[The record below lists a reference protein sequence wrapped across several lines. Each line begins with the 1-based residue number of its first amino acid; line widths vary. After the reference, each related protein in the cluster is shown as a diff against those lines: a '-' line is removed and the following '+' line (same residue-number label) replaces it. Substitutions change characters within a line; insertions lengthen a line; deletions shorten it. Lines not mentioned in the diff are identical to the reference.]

1 MTSPHQQ
8 KLRVKGPVVV
18 TANSLADGGV
28 LWWTGRDWSR
38 SLADAAVVTTEET
51 ARALL
56 VDADADP
63 RAVGS
68 YVAPVVLDDGT
79 NSTPGSAPGPQPGN
93 LRERIRVLGPTTPM
107 PGHVGARSAPASAGV
122 NPMADQASGQRY
134 RESDH
139 VSV

>member
-28 LWWTGRDWSR
+28 LWWTGSGWSR
-38 SLADAAVVTTEET
+38 RLADAAVVTTEDT

-63 RAVGS
+63 EAVGA
-68 YVAPVVLDDGT
+68 YVAPVALDDNQGL
-79 NSTPGSAPGPQPGN
+79 QPGN
-93 LRERIRVLGPTTPM
+93 LRERIRVMGPTTPF
-107 PGHVGARSAPASAGV
+107 PDHVGARSATAAAL
-122 NPMADQASGQRY
+122 NPSTDRTS
-134 RESDH
+134 
-139 VSV
+139 